1 MSSMR
6 KNPEY
11 YKTSNITIRMNPIIK
26 KKWQTFA
33 KLNGQD
39 LTSLL
44 TTLVNWACSKPDLY
58 KQIKRE
64 EM

>member
-6 KNPEY
+6 TNPEY
-11 YKTSNITIRMNPIIK
+11 YKTSNITIRMNPITK
-26 KKWQTFA
+26 KKWQSFA

-39 LTSLL
+39 LTRFL
-44 TTLVNWACSKPDLY
+44 TTLADWACSKPDLY
-58 KQIKRE
+58 KQIKHK

>member
-1 MSSMR
+1 MT
-6 KNPEY
+6 KKEKPAY

-33 KLNGQD
+33 RLNGQD
-39 LTSLL
+39 LTGLL

-64 EM
+64 EI

>member
-1 MSSMR
+1 MSMR
-6 KNPEY
+6 TNPEY
-11 YKTSNITIRMNPIIK
+11 YKTSNITIRMNPITK

-39 LTSLL
+39 LTDLL
-44 TTLVNWACSKPDLY
+44 TTLADWACSRPDLY
-58 KQIKRE
+58 KQIKHK

>member
-6 KNPEY
+6 TNPKY

-39 LTSLL
+39 LTGLL
-44 TTLVNWACSKPDLY
+44 TTLANWACSKPDMY
-58 KQIKRE
+58 KKIKRE

>member
-1 MSSMR
+1 MSMR
-6 KNPEY
+6 TNPEY

-39 LTSLL
+39 LTDLL

-58 KQIKRE
+58 KQIKHE

>member
-1 MSSMR
+1 MT
-6 KNPEY
+6 KKEKPAY
-11 YKTSNITIRMNPIIK
+11 FKTTNITIRMNPITK
-26 KKWQTFA
+26 KKWQSFA

-39 LTSLL
+39 LTGLL

>member
-1 MSSMR
+1 MAN
-6 KNPEY
+6 KKDAEAWK
-11 YKTSNITIRMNPIIK
+11 KTTNITFRVNPLTK

-39 LTSLL
+39 LTGLL
-44 TTLVNWACSKPDLY
+44 TTLADWACSRPDLY
-58 KQIKRE
+58 KQIKHK